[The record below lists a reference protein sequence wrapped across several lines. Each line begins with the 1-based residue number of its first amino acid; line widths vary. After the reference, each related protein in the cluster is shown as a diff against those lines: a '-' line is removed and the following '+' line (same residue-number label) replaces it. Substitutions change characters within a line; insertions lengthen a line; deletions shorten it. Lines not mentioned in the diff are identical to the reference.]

1 MALYLNISQPMGG
14 SLGWEDGKRLDE
26 LDGIFSELIR
36 QLNFLLG
43 NLGAENVIE
52 AASVKAEN
60 IDTTNAK
67 IVNAQIKNLTASKI
81 KAGTLDL
88 SKGITITNGGSDSM
102 TITQDS
108 IRIEVNGV
116 TRFLLTPD
124 NNGTFGF
131 GLYNAAGEP
140 TVVVTGDGNA
150 VFTGTVESSVVES
163 SEIYASH
170 IAGVDKEK
178 YDAYENQDEGEGN
191 GAFVDIGHTGLKIM
205 QDMENG
211 TRQQKIGMTS
221 DSGGSPILVIGSGTG
236 EEEPPI
242 NGVSVPTGSL
252 TLRKDFSGNVHTG
265 NIMVSGNNSALY
277 LTAGTVGINA
287 PDMVFNVSNNMVW
300 NGSRIAT
307 ESYVNQ
313 QIEDVKDWVQQQI
326 QGLGQ

>member
-26 LDGIFSELIR
+26 LDGIFSELLR

-88 SKGITITNGGSDSM
+88 SKDIIITNGGSNSM

-170 IAGVDKEK
+170 IAGVDKET
-178 YDAYENQDEGEGN
+178 YDALEIPDEGDYN
-191 GAFVDIGHTGLKIM
+191 GIFVDIGHKGMKIFQEKADGETGQKFGTTVDSEGTVFLILG
-205 QDMENG
+205 EGNG
-211 TRQQKIGMTS
+211 DNQFTF
-221 DSGGSPILVIGSGTG
+221 
-236 EEEPPI
+236 
-242 NGVSVPTGSL
+242 NGVKYSDDVLMISKGKNT
-252 TLRKDFSGNVHTG
+252 TDIVLRGMNSGIQMFQDNL
-265 NIMVSGNNSALY
+265 ALNAKY
-277 LTAGTVGINA
+277 VTINTY
-287 PDMVFNVSNNMVW
+287 PV
-300 NGSRIAT
+300 AT
-307 ESYVNQ
+307 ERYVD
-313 QIEDVKDWVQQQI
+313 EAI
-326 QGLGQ
+326 QKHEQTYHAGGE

>member
-26 LDGIFSELIR
+26 LDGIFSELLR

-88 SKGITITNGGSDSM
+88 SKDIIITNGGSNSM

-170 IAGVDKEK
+170 IAGVDKET
-178 YDAYENQDEGEGN
+178 YDALEIPDEGDYN
-191 GAFVDIGHTGLKIM
+191 GIFVDIGHKGMKIFQEKADGETGQKFGTTVDSEGTVFLILGEGNGDNQFTFNGVKYSDDVLMISKGKNTT
-205 QDMENG
+205 DM
-211 TRQQKIGMTS
+211 
-221 DSGGSPILVIGSGTG
+221 IGSR
-236 EEEPPI
+236 
-242 NGVSVPTGSL
+242 
-252 TLRKDFSGNVHTG
+252 LRWAIRTRS
-265 NIMVSGNNSALY
+265 
-277 LTAGTVGINA
+277 
-287 PDMVFNVSNNMVW
+287 
-300 NGSRIAT
+300 
-307 ESYVNQ
+307 
-313 QIEDVKDWVQQQI
+313 
-326 QGLGQ
+326 